1 MSEVSKESEEFFEKW
16 LDALMPGQRQYKTK
30 AGEPYFVLVRETP
43 KGYLVKDNR
52 CMPEPQFY
60 EVETEEM
67 LDDIELMDACR
78 KAPNVGVT
86 RS

>member
-1 MSEVSKESEEFFEKW
+1 MSEISKESVEFFEKW
-16 LDALMPGQRQYKTK
+16 LDAMYPGQRQYKTK

-52 CMPEPQFY
+52 GLEAQFY

-78 KAPNVGVT
+78 NAPNAGVT

>member
-1 MSEVSKESEEFFEKW
+1 MSEISKESVEFFEKW
-16 LDALMPGQRQYKTK
+16 LDAMMPGQRQNKTK
-30 AGEPYFVLVRETP
+30 AREPYFVLVRETP

-52 CMPEPQFY
+52 CKPEPQFY

-67 LDDIELMDACR
+67 LADIALIDACR
-78 KAPNVGVT
+78 KEPNVGVT